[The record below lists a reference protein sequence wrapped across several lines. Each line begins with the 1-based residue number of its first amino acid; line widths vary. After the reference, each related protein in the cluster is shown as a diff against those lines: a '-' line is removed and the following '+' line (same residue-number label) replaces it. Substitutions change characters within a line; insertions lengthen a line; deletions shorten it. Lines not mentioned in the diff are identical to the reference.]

1 MQQGCFASIFMRWHA
16 VQIIKVVRHVLLE
29 KGWWQLPRYAFG
41 TSSGGCIALEL
52 ALRFPL
58 QVQFTATK
66 AQLGMCVL
74 ASYRISS
81 SWMKGCCPDSSF
93 SHRQRANIVAAGEHA
108 EMHLA
113 AEKKRSFASQICSNR
128 VLFWAQ

>member
-1 MQQGCFASIFMRWHA
+1 MQWHA

-58 QVQFTATK
+58 QVQFVATK
-66 AQLGMCVL
+66 AQLGMQTL
-74 ASYRISS
+74 AS
-81 SWMKGCCPDSSF
+81 C
-93 SHRQRANIVAAGEHA
+93 Q
-108 EMHLA
+108 L
-113 AEKKRSFASQICSNR
+113 
-128 VLFWAQ
+128 

>member
-1 MQQGCFASIFMRWHA
+1 MPTRSPQDAPIVYLHAVRLFASKFMQWHA

-58 QVQFTATK
+58 QVQFTIME
-66 AQLGMCVL
+66 LLSMYML
-74 ASYRISS
+74 
-81 SWMKGCCPDSSF
+81 
-93 SHRQRANIVAAGEHA
+93 
-108 EMHLA
+108 
-113 AEKKRSFASQICSNR
+113 
-128 VLFWAQ
+128 

>member
-1 MQQGCFASIFMRWHA
+1 MQRHA

-58 QVQFTATK
+58 QVQFAATK
-66 AQLGMCVL
+66 AQLGMHML
-74 ASYRISS
+74 ASCQLKLSR
-81 SWMKGCCPDSSF
+81 MRACCPDSSY
-93 SHRQRANIVAAGEHA
+93 SHRH
-108 EMHLA
+108 
-113 AEKKRSFASQICSNR
+113 
-128 VLFWAQ
+128 